1 MKLTSKLAFLVL
13 FFATPL
19 FAGDDVIKP
28 TINEIR
34 NDPAVLN
41 GAHLVSTG
49 QPDEAVLAS
58 VKAAGF
64 VAVID
69 MRGPAEDRGI
79 DESSAVES
87 LGMTYVSL
95 PVAGPG
101 DVSFENAAALDKILG
116 DLEGPVLMHCASG
129 NRVGALM
136 ALRASQNGASADEAL
151 AAGKAAG
158 LTRLEPVVA
167 ERLEEAGQ

>member
-1 MKLTSKLAFLVL
+1 M
-13 FFATPL
+13 
-19 FAGDDVIKP
+19 
-28 TINEIR
+28 
-34 NDPAVLN
+34 LN
-41 GAHLVSTG
+41 GARLVSTG

-69 MRGPAEDRGI
+69 MRGPSEARGI

-95 PVAGPG
+95 PVSGSG
-101 DVSFENAAALDKILG
+101 DVSFENAAALDKILS
-116 DLEGPVLMHCASG
+116 DLDGPVFMHCASG

-136 ALRASQNGASADEAL
+136 ALRASQSGASREDAL

-167 ERLEEAGQ
+167 KRLEEAGH